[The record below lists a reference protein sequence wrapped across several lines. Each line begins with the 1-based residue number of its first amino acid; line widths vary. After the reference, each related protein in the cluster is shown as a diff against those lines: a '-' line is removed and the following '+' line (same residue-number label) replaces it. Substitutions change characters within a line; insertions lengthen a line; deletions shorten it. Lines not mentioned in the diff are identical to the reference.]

1 MFTVNA
7 CLLTEK
13 EAAPY
18 ASSIQPFVGGIQ
30 ATFPDEQEAKAF
42 RKRFAQFIY
51 EEPTLA
57 EAVHHAFIARKKKL
71 ALAESCTGGALA
83 ARLVAIPDASRY
95 LLGSIV
101 AYSNEWKERFLQVS
115 HSTIKKEGAV
125 SRSAVIE
132 MVEGLFA
139 ETNADFAVAVS
150 GLVGPSGGT
159 EKKPVGTIYIA
170 VGERGHPIDAG
181 KIQARPDRAS
191 GIELALQTAL
201 GVLWRR
207 LVHHTLT
214 LS

>member
-13 EAAPY
+13 EVTPY
-18 ASSIQPFVGGIQ
+18 APSVKPFLGGIQ
-30 ATFPDEQEAKAF
+30 ATFLDAEEAKAF

-51 EEPTLA
+51 EEATLA
-57 EAVHHAFIARKKKL
+57 EAVHHAFIGRKKKL
-71 ALAESCTGGALA
+71 ALAESCTGGAVA

-115 HSTIKKEGAV
+115 HSTIKTDGAV
-125 SRSAVIE
+125 SLRAVKE
-132 MVEGLFA
+132 MVEGLFS
-139 ETNADFAVAVS
+139 ETNADFAVAIS
-150 GLVGPSGGT
+150 GLVGPTGGT
-159 EKKPVGTIYIA
+159 KEKPVGTIYIA
-170 VGERGHPIDAG
+170 VGERGKPIDAG
-181 KIQARPDRAS
+181 KIQARPDRAD

-207 LVHHTLT
+207 LVHHTFT